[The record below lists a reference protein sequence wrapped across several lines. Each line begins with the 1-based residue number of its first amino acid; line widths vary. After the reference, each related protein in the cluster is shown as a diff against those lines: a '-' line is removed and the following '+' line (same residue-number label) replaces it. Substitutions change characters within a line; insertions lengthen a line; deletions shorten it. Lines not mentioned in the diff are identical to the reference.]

1 MSGENSGSTGVLG
14 GFKDFLLRGN
24 VVELAV
30 AVVVGTAFSKI
41 VDAVVKGFVNP
52 LVGAIGTKNLDEYRS
67 CLRGPCKTDPATGE
81 VLSGVPISWGTVL
94 SASLTF
100 LITAAV
106 VYFLMILPMNQYKRR
121 QADRHPVVETETGL
135 TEVELLTEIRDALVA
150 QRTGSAED
158 TGAGPSGAALLA
170 APRSAGAD
178 AEAGAEKSGGRPDG
192 SSGGASSRA

>member
-1 MSGENSGSTGVLG
+1 MSDEKLG
-14 GFKDFLLRGN
+14 LLSGFKAFLMRGN

-67 CLRGPCKTDPATGE
+67 CLRGPCEVDPATGE
-81 VLSGVPISWGTVL
+81 IVSGVPISWGTVL

-106 VYFLMILPMNQYKRR
+106 VYFLMILPMNKYKER
-121 QADRHPVVETETGL
+121 QAAKSPVIESDTWPS
-135 TEVELLTEIRDALVA
+135 EVELLAEIRDVLVSHRDGSHDA
-150 QRTGSAED
+150 AATLVPQRTDSGESADSTGGGSGSGSGEAGGSAQ
-158 TGAGPSGAALLA
+158 
-170 APRSAGAD
+170 
-178 AEAGAEKSGGRPDG
+178 K
-192 SSGGASSRA
+192 